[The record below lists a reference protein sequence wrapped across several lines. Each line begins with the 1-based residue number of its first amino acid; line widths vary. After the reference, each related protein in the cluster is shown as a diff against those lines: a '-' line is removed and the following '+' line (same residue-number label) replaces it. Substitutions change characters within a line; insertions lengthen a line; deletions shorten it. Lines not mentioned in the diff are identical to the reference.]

1 MANGTD
7 YIWDVDELKS
17 MVSSLKRKKKDLES
31 EIRKLGACG
40 MKLESEWN
48 SNASEKFILF
58 IKLDIVNLGIVLNG
72 LEKTIDSLSNIVN
85 KYYEECEKKVNKK
98 VANMVSEMRW

>member
-31 EIRKLGACG
+31 EIRKLGVCG
-40 MKLESEWN
+40 TNLQSEW
-48 SNASEKFILF
+48 SSTASENFVKFIV
-58 IKLDIVNLGIVLNG
+58 LDIKNLGIVLNG
-72 LEKTIDSLSNIVN
+72 LEKTIDSLSNLVD
-85 KYYEECEKKVNKK
+85 KYYEECEKKVNNKIN
-98 VANMVSEMRW
+98 NMVTGMRW